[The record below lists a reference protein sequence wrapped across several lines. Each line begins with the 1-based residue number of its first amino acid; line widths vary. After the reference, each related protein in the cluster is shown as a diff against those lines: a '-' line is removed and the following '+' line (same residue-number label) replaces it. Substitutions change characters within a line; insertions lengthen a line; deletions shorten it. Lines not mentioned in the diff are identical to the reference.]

1 MPHDAVAAAAVGA
14 RLVRRTLADDP
25 ETVGIVDV
33 EQRTVAARHCGEG
46 HKVWRVARH
55 AVDAVH
61 AHQARGVAFGGEQRI
76 EMIGILE
83 AKAPHRRAASLGD
96 LAPVIDGLVRA
107 GVQEDRPR
115 GRPTGGITDIWMWVI
130 VGRTSESSE
139 PSSAVSRSSI
149 SSYSTGLPSKRD
161 QLGCVPHLVQ
171 ECRDPVDDLAVQI
184 EPEVVA

>member
-61 AHQARGVAFGGEQRI
+61 AHQARGVALGGEQRI

-115 GRPTGGITDIWMWVI
+115 GGQQGDHRHMDVGDRRQDERVLGTEQRRQPLLDLLVQRGAAEQTRPTRVCA
-130 VGRTSESSE
+130 
-139 PSSAVSRSSI
+139 PF
-149 SSYSTGLPSKRD
+149 
-161 QLGCVPHLVQ
+161 VQ